1 MNPRPKRWRAATG
14 AAFAVCLWS
23 ATSVWMARAQ
33 TQTPTPTPAQD
44 PPPPMD
50 KAFTV
55 LLERSIFS
63 KDGRSRSAR
72 PVSTAPSSQP
82 YVRPLTPEQAN
93 VFRGVLCPDEE
104 YVAFIENIQ
113 NGQVNVLKAGDEIA
127 GGRIAAITLD
137 TMNFAAAG
145 KLHEIRL
152 GQNLAGE
159 MPSAT
164 TMPTGSFTG
173 SYAGT
178 TSPSSSTSTPSDP
191 KQAAILEAMRQK
203 RLREGGR

>member
-1 MNPRPKRWRAATG
+1 MSTRPKRWRG
-14 AAFAVCLWS
+14 AACAAAAVCLWGGAS
-23 ATSVWMARAQ
+23 ARMARAQ
-33 TQTPTPTPAQD
+33 TPTPAQE
-44 PPPPMD
+44 PAAPMD
-50 KAFTV
+50 RSFTV

-63 KDGRSRSAR
+63 KVGRSRAAR
-72 PVSTAPSSQP
+72 PLTTAPTSAP

-93 VFRGVLCPDEE
+93 VFRGVLCPDQE

-113 NGQVNVLKAGDEIA
+113 TGQINVLKGGDEIA

-137 TMNFAAAG
+137 TLNFATAG
-145 KLHEIRL
+145 KVHEIRL

-159 MPSAT
+159 AASAT
-164 TMPTGSFTG
+164 TMPTGSSSG

-178 TSPSSSTSTPSDP
+178 TTSSPSSPTDP
-191 KQAAILEAMRQK
+191 KAAAILEAMRQK

>member
-1 MNPRPKRWRAATG
+1 MSNAAKRWRG
-14 AAFAVCLWS
+14 AACAAAAACVWVGGS
-23 ATSVWMARAQ
+23 AWLARAQ
-33 TQTPTPTPAQD
+33 TSPAQE
-44 PPPPMD
+44 PPAPMD

-63 KDGRSRSAR
+63 RDGRSRSAR
-72 PVSTAPSSQP
+72 PLTTAPTSAP

-93 VFRGVLCPDEE
+93 VFRGVLCPDQE

-113 NGQVNVLKAGDEIA
+113 NGQINVLKAGDEIA

-137 TMNFAAAG
+137 TMNFATG
-145 KLHEIRL
+145 GRVHEIRL

-159 MPSAT
+159 TVGATTQPFASSVGGTSSSAT
-164 TMPTGSFTG
+164 
-173 SYAGT
+173 
-178 TSPSSSTSTPSDP
+178 SSTSAPTDP